1 MLVIHDELRPRN
13 DQIRAGV
20 SAPSASSDFFWDHG
34 VAWAF
39 ANAQRVELRLI
50 QATNSVLPQVRMR
63 RGDGV
68 RACACACGEWVG
80 GWGGWAGGLVGGRA
94 GGWRVGGVLVRAGVR
109 ACWGACVRAC
119 GRTHAHAQITHARI
133 MHARQHART
142 PASTHARTKA
152 RALERPARRV
162 LRTSVYKL
170 HRRII
175 PASAYAT
182 R

>member
-94 GGWRVGGVLVRAGVR
+94 GGWVAGGWRAG
-109 ACWGACVRAC
+109 ACWGACVLGCVRAC
-119 GRTHAHAQITHARI
+119 VRTHARTRITHARI

-142 PASTHARTKA
+142 HESTRARTASTACFAH
-152 RALERPARRV
+152 
-162 LRTSVYKL
+162 
-170 HRRII
+170 
-175 PASAYAT
+175 
-182 R
+182 